1 MKIFI
6 NGEEYSF
13 EKEFTLEDLIQNLK
27 INKDTTVVEIN
38 ETIINRNNYPKTFL
52 KNGDKVE
59 IITFVGG
66 G

>member
-13 EKEFTLEDLIQNLK
+13 EKEFTLEELIQNLK

-38 ETIINRNNYPKTFL
+38 ETIINRNNYPNIFL